1 MKNDFTRPGTLM
13 RATLIM
19 PHQIGESQLPEVIRH
34 LDDTLTTLDGLYTQ
48 LALVAIGDI
57 REACTYE
64 QAARRYLKDFYY
76 CAIQAVSHQQIG
88 EDCSMPTYDQYP
100 FTSLTNPLL
109 RFNRESLEKYSVSL
123 QPLTLSAIKTG
134 SLNIDLLGVGKILE
148 FIEHA
153 VKQIRWEA
161 RHERELARRSMH
173 LVSLEEQLIG
183 QRVVEAHLTNEEKRL
198 NIASRKIELLED
210 IRDLDLPMKQKRE
223 LVKSVVGKVELV
235 RTFAEVKVIRKQ
247 LPVPPTIKPSKMDR
261 RTKEKMRSLPPS
273 SS

>member
-1 MKNDFTRPGTLM
+1 MKSDFTRLGTIL

-34 LDDTLTTLDGLYTQ
+34 LDDTITTLDGLYTQ

-57 REACTYE
+57 REACAYE

-76 CAIQAVSHQQIG
+76 TAIHAVSHKQIG
-88 EDCSMPTYDQYP
+88 EDCSMPIYDQYP
-100 FTSLTNPLL
+100 FASMTNPLL
-109 RFNRESLEKYSVSL
+109 KFNRESLEKYSVSL

-134 SLNIDLLGVGKILE
+134 SINIDLLGVGKILE

-161 RHERELARRSMH
+161 RHEKELARRSMRM
-173 LVSLEEQLIG
+173 VSLEEQLMG
-183 QRVVEAHLTNEEKRL
+183 QKVVEAHLTNEEKRL
-198 NIASRKIELLED
+198 SIASRKIELLED

-223 LVKSVVGKVELV
+223 LVKSIVGKVELV
-235 RTFAEVKVIRKQ
+235 RTIADVKVIRKQ
-247 LPVPPTIKPSKMDR
+247 PPAAHIIKPSKMDH
-261 RTKEKMRSLPPS
+261 RTRKQGRSLPPS
-273 SS
+273 S

>member
-1 MKNDFTRPGTLM
+1 MKSDSTRLGTIL

-19 PHQIGESQLPEVIRH
+19 PHKIGESQLPDVIRH
-34 LDDTLTTLDGLYTQ
+34 IDDTITTLDGLYTQ

-57 REACTYE
+57 REACAYE
-64 QAARRYLKDFYY
+64 QAARLYLKDFYY
-76 CAIQAVSHQQIG
+76 TAIHAVSHRQIG

-100 FTSLTNPLL
+100 FASLTNPLL
-109 RFNRESLEKYSVSL
+109 KFNRESLEKYSVSL

-134 SLNIDLLGVGKILE
+134 SINIDLLGVGKILE

-173 LVSLEEQLIG
+173 MVSLEEQLMG

-198 NIASRKIELLED
+198 SIASRKIELLED

-235 RTFAEVKVIRKQ
+235 RAIADVKVIRKQ
-247 LPVPPTIKPSKMDR
+247 LPAAHIIKPSKMDH
-261 RTKEKMRSLPPS
+261 RTREQKRSLPPS
-273 SS
+273 A